1 MSSSLHNTDKYIG
14 NISANEAHLNPSTN
28 TRVIDYDT
36 FLADDFDAN
45 KYTSAITTET
55 EAPVDET
62 DISTELSK
70 LTFSIEIVNKQI
82 QEQVNLLTA
91 NLSTAT
97 PISNGPL
104 LGCRE
109 L

>member
-14 NISANEAHLNPSTN
+14 KISAIKAPFWPSAN
-28 TRVIDYDT
+28 IKAIDYDT
-36 FLADDFDAN
+36 FLAEDFDAN

-82 QEQVNLLTA
+82 QEQVNL
-91 NLSTAT
+91 
-97 PISNGPL
+97 
-104 LGCRE
+104 
-109 L
+109 